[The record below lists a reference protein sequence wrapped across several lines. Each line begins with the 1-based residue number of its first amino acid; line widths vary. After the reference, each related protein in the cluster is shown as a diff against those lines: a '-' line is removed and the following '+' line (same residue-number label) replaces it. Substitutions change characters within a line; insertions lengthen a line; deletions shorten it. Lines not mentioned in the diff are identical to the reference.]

1 MAKEAKRPS
10 KPRVRRKTRAEVT
23 QGRIAERAYELYVTG
38 AEGDALAH
46 WLRAEGELRAA

>member
-10 KPRVRRKTRAEVT
+10 KPRVRRKTRVEVT
-23 QGRIAERAYELYVTG
+23 EESIAERAYELYVTG
-38 AEGDALAH
+38 EKGDALAH